1 MKVVKMAESLDDE
14 KLDVEDEL
22 SQMERDYILRK
33 RLREV
38 LG

>member
-1 MKVVKMAESLDDE
+1 MKVVRMTKSIDDE
-14 KLDVEDEL
+14 KSDVEDEL
-22 SQMERDYILRK
+22 SQMERDHILRK